1 MVDQKIDTE
10 AFRNVERLKELR
22 VEHQDLDQVI
32 TRLVD
37 DPQVDQI
44 MLRRLKKRK
53 LMLKDMITQLESARI
68 PDLNA

>member
-1 MVDQKIDTE
+1 MDTKVE
-10 AFRNVERLKELR
+10 TETFKNVERLKQLR
-22 VEHQDLDQVI
+22 VEHRDLDQVI
-32 TRLVD
+32 ARLVH
-37 DPQVDQI
+37 DPQVDQV

>member
-1 MVDQKIDTE
+1 VDQKIETE
-10 AFRNVERLKELR
+10 AFKNVERLKELR
-22 VEHQDLDQVI
+22 VEHRDLDQVI
-32 TRLVD
+32 TRLVE

-53 LMLKDMITQLESARI
+53 LMLKDMITQLESDRI

>member
-1 MVDQKIDTE
+1 MDQKIETE
-10 AFRNVERLKELR
+10 AFKNVERLKELR
-22 VEHQDLDQVI
+22 VEHRDLDQVI
-32 TRLVD
+32 TRLVE

>member
-1 MVDQKIDTE
+1 MTDKIE
-10 AFRNVERLKELR
+10 IEVFKNVERLKELR

-32 TRLVD
+32 SRLVI

-53 LMLKDMITQLESARI
+53 LMIKDMITQLESDRI

>member
-1 MVDQKIDTE
+1 VTNKIDVE
-10 AFRNVERLKELR
+10 VFKNVERLKELR

-32 TRLVD
+32 SRLVV
-37 DPQVDQI
+37 DPEVDQI

-53 LMLKDMITQLESARI
+53 LMLKDMITQLESDRI

>member
-1 MVDQKIDTE
+1 MDRNIETE
-10 AFRNVERLKELR
+10 VFRSVARLKELR
-22 VEHQDLDQVI
+22 VEHEDLDI
-32 TRLVD
+32 AISRLAV

-53 LMLKDMITQLESARI
+53 LMLKDMIAQLESARI